1 MPITCRLLALTPPTA
16 ASVIADSGVLADAL
30 ASARNHSDVYR
41 YWHAIEYLLGQ
52 HRPDLPVAKWL
63 RLGQPVSAASGD
75 VPAARVVPAEDV
87 AQLAAA
93 LREIEPEALAP
104 HYDAEALDQAG
115 IYPRQWR
122 EWEETFDPLGQVL
135 EHYSFLRE
143 FAGNCAST
151 GDALLLYFKLIAEGA
166 LD

>member
-1 MPITCRLLALTPPTA
+1 MPIICRLLELTPASA
-16 ASVIADSGVLADAL
+16 ASVLADSGLLAHAV

-63 RLGQPVSAASGD
+63 HLGQPVSAESGD
-75 VPAARVVPAEDV
+75 LPAARTVAAEEV

-122 EWEETFDPLGQVL
+122 EWEETFDPLGQAL

-143 FAGNCAST
+143 FVGNCASA
-151 GDALLLYFKLIAEGA
+151 GDAMLLHFELIADGA
-166 LD
+166 LE